1 MSAKMIITS
10 VVYDYFK
17 SFIHVEIDLRA
28 GVNIIYG
35 KNGTGKTTAGIGP
48 SWVFTGKDMEL
59 QDEPD
64 VRNLDN
70 VECEASC
77 EVNTLVNDKKVK
89 LRKFQVDMRTK
100 KQKEQNAPV
109 RISNRYE
116 INDVPMTA
124 KDFFKALEGYGIDVD
139 NYLLLTN
146 GDYFLSLKKVD
157 MRKIL
162 FSLVGD
168 ITDLDV
174 ARMIPEC
181 ASAEKE
187 LEEGA
192 TLEEL
197 AARSKAQAKRCKEQS
212 DSLPNQIIG
221 MEKSK
226 VEIDPELPN
235 KIKALEDEI
244 REDTEKLNDAKKK
257 ADTVNID
264 NRIRELRTRK
274 TEMYNDVNSERLAKY
289 RQIHTEVDLADDAYA
304 DAKRELRKIETSGDG
319 INASYKSAVELS
331 KRLDAELQNLK
342 AEKFTGRT
350 VCPTCG
356 QAIPKEQIA
365 SAKANWQ
372 KLHDERVK
380 DAEDKLRAVKT
391 QIESYKTEGKKL
403 ATDKKAA
410 EKAVS
415 DAKEKLLAITAELDK
430 YSEPINPDYTEIDA
444 EIEKLNSEKQKCGD
458 YTKLAYTIHE
468 TVEKKKSLLNV
479 YVKAQ
484 GAEVSNSLIDD
495 RIAEAKSA
503 LKQYAQAKADA
514 ESMLYQIQLISQKK
528 NELLS
533 EQVNSHFTRVKFR
546 LFVTQK
552 NGEIK
557 DDCTPLVLCSDG
569 EYRDMTYSANTAAIV
584 AAKLDICSGLQKF
597 YGQNL
602 PIWLDGAECLDEQN
616 RKALKMDNQLIL
628 LCVSEDEKLVV
639 RND

>member
-1 MSAKMIITS
+1 MKAKKLILDSFKGVAHGEYDFSDITT
-10 VVYDYFK
+10 
-17 SFIHVEIDLRA
+17 IQ
-28 GVNIIYG
+28 G
-35 KNGTGKTTAGIGP
+35 KNGTGKTTLADAWFWLFTDKDYDLQSNPEVHPDFMSESEP
-48 SWVFTGKDMEL
+48 SVTAVLDVDGKD
-59 QDEPD
+59 
-64 VRNLDN
+64 
-70 VECEASC
+70 
-77 EVNTLVNDKKVK
+77 VK
-89 LRKFQVDMRTK
+89 IRKFQCDMRTK

-109 RISNRYE
+109 RIANKYE
-116 INDVPMTA
+116 INDVPKTQ
-124 KDFFKALEGYGIDVD
+124 KDFFRDVEDKGIDID
-139 NYLLLTN
+139 KFLLLCHTDVFT
-146 GDYFLSLKKVD
+146 GQKSADC
-157 MRKIL
+157 RKIL
-162 FSLVGD
+162 FGMIEDV
-168 ITDLDV
+168 TDKKV
-174 ARMIPEC
+174 AEMIPEC
-181 ASAEKE
+181 KDAYEKLDDYTVDE
-187 LEEGA
+187 LMAMSKA
-192 TLEEL
+192 TVK
-197 AARSKAQAKRCKEQS
+197 RSKEQM

-226 VEIDPELPN
+226 VEIDPDLPG

-304 DAKRELRKIETSGDG
+304 DAKRELRKIEASGDG

-444 EIEKLNSEKQKCGD
+444 EIEKLNGEKQKCGD

-602 PIWLDGAECLDEQN
+602 PIWLDGAECLDEAN

-639 RND
+639 KND

>member
-1 MSAKMIITS
+1 M
-10 VVYDYFK
+10 
-17 SFIHVEIDLRA
+17 
-28 GVNIIYG
+28 N
-35 KNGTGKTTAGIGP
+35 
-48 SWVFTGKDMEL
+48 
-59 QDEPD
+59 
-64 VRNLDN
+64 
-70 VECEASC
+70 
-77 EVNTLVNDKKVK
+77 
-89 LRKFQVDMRTK
+89 KF
-100 KQKEQNAPV
+100 
-109 RISNRYE
+109 
-116 INDVPMTA
+116 
-124 KDFFKALEGYGIDVD
+124 
-139 NYLLLTN
+139 LLLSHPDIFTEQKSA
-146 GDYFLSLKKVD
+146 DC
-157 MRKIL
+157 RKIL
-162 FSLVGD
+162 FGMIEDV
-168 ITDLDV
+168 TDKKV
-174 ARMIPEC
+174 AEMIPEC
-181 ASAEKE
+181 KDAYEKLDDYTVDE
-187 LEEGA
+187 LVA
-192 TLEEL
+192 M
-197 AARSKAQAKRCKEQS
+197 SKATVKKCKEQM

-226 VEIDPELPN
+226 VEVDTELPG

-257 ADTVNID
+257 ADTANID
-264 NRIRELRTRK
+264 GRIRELRNRK
-274 TEMYNDVNSERLAKY
+274 TEMYNTANTERLAKY
-289 RQIHTEVDLADDAYA
+289 RKLHTEVDVADDAYS
-304 DAKRELRKIETSGDG
+304 DAKRELRKIEVSGDG

-365 SAKANWQ
+365 DAKANWQ
-372 KLHDERVK
+372 KLHDDRVK
-380 DAEDKLRAVKT
+380 DVEDKLRAVKT
-391 QIESYKTEGKKL
+391 QIDSYKAEGKKL
-403 ATDKKAA
+403 ATDKKSA

-415 DAKEKLLAITAELDK
+415 DAKEKLMAVTAELDK
-430 YSEPINPDYTEIDA
+430 YTNPITPDYGEIDA
-444 EIEKLNSEKQKCGD
+444 EIEKLNGEKQKCAD

-468 TVEKKKSLLNV
+468 AIEKKKGLLSV
-479 YVKAQ
+479 YIKSQA
-484 GAEVSNSLIDD
+484 AEVNNGFIDD
-495 RIAEAKSA
+495 RIAEAKTA

-639 RND
+639 KND

>member
-1 MSAKMIITS
+1 MKAKKLILDSFKGVTHGEYDFSDITT
-10 VVYDYFK
+10 
-17 SFIHVEIDLRA
+17 IH
-28 GVNIIYG
+28 G
-35 KNGTGKTTAGIGP
+35 KNGTGKTTLADAWFWLFSDKDYDLQSNPEIHPDFMEESEP
-48 SWVFTGKDMEL
+48 SVTAVLDIDGKE
-59 QDEPD
+59 
-64 VRNLDN
+64 
-70 VECEASC
+70 
-77 EVNTLVNDKKVK
+77 VK
-89 LRKFQVDMRTK
+89 LRKYQSDMRTK

-109 RISNRYE
+109 RIANKYE
-116 INDVPMTA
+116 INDVPKTQ
-124 KDFFKALEGYGIDVD
+124 KDFMRDVEDKGIDID
-139 NYLLLTN
+139 KFLLLTHTDVFT
-146 GDYFLSLKKVD
+146 GQKSADC
-157 MRKIL
+157 RKIL
-162 FSLVGD
+162 FGMIEDV
-168 ITDLDV
+168 TDKTV
-174 ARMIPEC
+174 AETIPEC
-181 ASAEKE
+181 ATVVEKLDDYTADE
-187 LEEGA
+187 LTA
-192 TLEEL
+192 M
-197 AARSKAQAKRCKEQS
+197 SKATAKKCKEQM

-226 VEIDPELPN
+226 VEVDPELPD

-274 TEMYNDVNSERLAKY
+274 TEMYNDANTERLTKY

-304 DAKRELRKIETSGDG
+304 DAKRELRKIESSGDG
-319 INASYKSAVELS
+319 INASYKDAVALA
-331 KRLDAELQNLK
+331 KRLEGELANVK
-342 AEKFTGRT
+342 AEKFTAKT

-365 SAKANWQ
+365 DAKANWQ

-403 ATDKKAA
+403 ATDKKTA
-410 EKAVS
+410 EKSVS
-415 DAKEKLLAITAELDK
+415 DAKDKLMSLQAELDK
-430 YSEPINPDYTEIDA
+430 YTNPITPDYGEIDA
-444 EIEKLNSEKQKCGD
+444 EIEKLNGEKQKCAD

-468 TVEKKKSLLNV
+468 AIEKKRGLLSVYIKSQ
-479 YVKAQ
+479 A
-484 GAEVSNSLIDD
+484 AEVNNGFIDD

-503 LKQYAQAKADA
+503 LKQYAQSKADA
-514 ESMLYQIQLISQKK
+514 ESMLYQLQLISQKK

-557 DDCTPLVLCSDG
+557 DDCTPMVLCSDG

-584 AAKLDICSGLQKF
+584 SAKLDICAGLQKF

-602 PIWLDGAECLDEQN
+602 PIWLDGAECLDEKN
-616 RKALKMDNQLIL
+616 RDGLKMDNQLIL
-628 LCVSEDEKLVV
+628 LCVSEDDKLTV
-639 RND
+639 R

>member
-1 MSAKMIITS
+1 MKAKKLILDSFKGVTHGEYDFSDITT
-10 VVYDYFK
+10 
-17 SFIHVEIDLRA
+17 IH
-28 GVNIIYG
+28 G
-35 KNGTGKTTAGIGP
+35 KNGTGKTTLADAWFWLFSDKDYDLQSNPEIHPDFMEESEP
-48 SWVFTGKDMEL
+48 SVTAVLDVDGKE
-59 QDEPD
+59 
-64 VRNLDN
+64 
-70 VECEASC
+70 
-77 EVNTLVNDKKVK
+77 VK
-89 LRKFQVDMRTK
+89 LRKYQSDMRTK

-109 RISNRYE
+109 RIANKYE
-116 INDVPMTA
+116 INDVPKTQ
-124 KDFFKALEGYGIDVD
+124 KDFMRDVEDKGIDID
-139 NYLLLTN
+139 KFLLLTHTDVFT
-146 GDYFLSLKKVD
+146 GQKSADC
-157 MRKIL
+157 RKIL
-162 FSLVGD
+162 FGMIEDV
-168 ITDLDV
+168 TDKTV
-174 ARMIPEC
+174 AETIPEC
-181 ASAEKE
+181 ATVVEKLDDYTADE
-187 LEEGA
+187 LTA
-192 TLEEL
+192 M
-197 AARSKAQAKRCKEQS
+197 SKATAKKCKEQM

-226 VEIDPELPN
+226 VEVDPELPD

-274 TEMYNDVNSERLAKY
+274 TEMYNDANTERLTKY

-304 DAKRELRKIETSGDG
+304 DAKRELRKIESSGDG
-319 INASYKSAVELS
+319 INASYKDAVALA
-331 KRLDAELQNLK
+331 KRLEGELANVK
-342 AEKFTGRT
+342 AEKFTAKT

-365 SAKANWQ
+365 DAKANWQ

-403 ATDKKAA
+403 ATDKKTA
-410 EKAVS
+410 EKSVS
-415 DAKEKLLAITAELDK
+415 DAKDKLMSLQAELDK
-430 YSEPINPDYTEIDA
+430 YTNPITPDYGEIDA
-444 EIEKLNSEKQKCGD
+444 EIEKLNGEKQKCAD

-468 TVEKKKSLLNV
+468 AIEKKRGLLSVYIKSQ
-479 YVKAQ
+479 A
-484 GAEVSNSLIDD
+484 AEVNNGFIDD

-503 LKQYAQAKADA
+503 LKQYAQSKADA
-514 ESMLYQIQLISQKK
+514 ESMLYQLQLISQKK

-557 DDCTPLVLCSDG
+557 DDCTPMVLCSDG

-584 AAKLDICSGLQKF
+584 SAKLDICAGLQKF

-602 PIWLDGAECLDEQN
+602 PIWLDGAECLDEKN
-616 RKALKMDNQLIL
+616 RDGLKMDNQLIL
-628 LCVSEDEKLVV
+628 LCVSEDDKLTV
-639 RND
+639 R